1 MFFRNECNWCKPGFF
16 CGFRLAEEP
25 SHSGCWATNGACSG
39 YGRDSRG
46 TRYRG
51 FYRKFDIL
59 MTSCTE
65 KLISKIHYLN
75 IIQLYFNQNF
85 CAVLFKAYVF
95 LIILVFLCNL
105 NF

>member
-1 MFFRNECNWCKPGFF
+1 MFFRNGCSWCKPGFF

-46 TRYRG
+46 IRYRG

-65 KLISKIHYLN
+65 KLFQKLN
-75 IIQLYFNQNF
+75 ILIQFNF
-85 CAVLFKAYVF
+85 ISIKIFIPPLP
-95 LIILVFLCNL
+95 LD
-105 NF
+105 